1 MSESFLCGRK
11 PNNDYCEGSG
21 RRPIF
26 KVGENVRISV
36 RYPLGHY
43 RVPRYIPAQFRNRRR
58 DEL

>member
-43 RVPRYIPAQFRNRRR
+43 RVPRYIPAQVS
-58 DEL
+58 E